1 MLFRPEKDKNLLFLK
16 FLCSLGT
23 IWWLLLLNG
32 FIFLCFFGDFIMTN
46 RVKVLVLLIL
56 SLVVLQ
62 VSATKEEGDFITVDF
77 SIVKNGEQLH
87 QGNISV
93 PEGQEGS
100 LSLSGRQSEQPDC
113 KVVVSAKQQ
122 EVNNKQAI
130 AVDFKY
136 LTYNGSTWVTEA
148 EPKVVSFPGEEAV
161 VSLSGNNQSL
171 DITLKAVV
179 VDRAEMLQQAVV
191 VK

>member
-1 MLFRPEKDKNLLFLK
+1 
-16 FLCSLGT
+16 
-23 IWWLLLLNG
+23 
-32 FIFLCFFGDFIMTN
+32 MTN

-100 LSLSGRQSEQPDC
+100 LSLSGQQSEQPDC